1 MNVIARPSIS
11 RPSVSALQ
19 GESGQLAVYD
29 WALPASKPLG
39 TVVLVHGLGEHAGR
53 YGEVAAHLHQWGFA
67 VRAYDQQGHGRSEG
81 ARGDLLRP
89 GSLQADLCR
98 VIDDSRQ
105 RPAGADTPLILLGH
119 SLGGLVVARALAECL
134 RPVDAA
140 ILSSPALGVF
150 PNLIEKMLLASLPRW
165 VPHLRV
171 DNGLKIDFLSRD
183 PDVVK
188 AYRADALVHRR
199 ISTGLAAWI
208 LENGEKTL
216 NDAPQWQVPTLL
228 LYAGQDKLVN
238 PQATAEFAHAA
249 PPKVVQTQCF
259 EAMYHEI
266 FNDLYRAQVFTVLKR
281 WLLAR
286 FSVGSPS
293 TPAPRRSR

>member
-1 MNVIARPSIS
+1 MNVIERPSLP
-11 RPSVSALQ
+11 RPQVSGLH
-19 GESGQLAVYD
+19 GESGSLAVYD
-29 WALPASKPLG
+29 WALPTSKPLG

-67 VRAYDQQGHGRSEG
+67 VRAYDQQGHGQSEG

-98 VIDDSRQ
+98 VIDDTRQ
-105 RPAGADTPLILLGH
+105 HPSLKGIPLILLGH
-119 SLGGLVVARALAECL
+119 SMGGLVVARTVAEGL

-140 ILSSPALGVF
+140 VLSSPALGAF
-150 PNLIEKMLLASLPRW
+150 PNIFQKILLAILPRIA
-165 VPHLRV
+165 PHLRV
-171 DNGLKIDFLSRD
+171 DNGLKAEFVSRD

-188 AYRADALVHRR
+188 AYQADAMVHRR
-199 ISTGLAAWI
+199 IATGLAAWI

-216 NDAPQWQVPTLL
+216 VDAAKWQVPTLL

-238 PQATAEFAHAA
+238 AQASADFARSAPKDVVHAE
-249 PPKVVQTQCF
+249 CF

-266 FNDLYRAQVFTVLKR
+266 FNDLYRAQVFTALKR

-286 FSVGSPS
+286 FSAH
-293 TPAPRRSR
+293 PAA

>member
-1 MNVIARPSIS
+1 
-11 RPSVSALQ
+11 
-19 GESGQLAVYD
+19 
-29 WALPASKPLG
+29 
-39 TVVLVHGLGEHAGR
+39 LVHGLGEHAGR

-67 VRAYDQQGHGRSEG
+67 VRAYDQQGHGQSEG
-81 ARGDLLRP
+81 PRGDMLHP

-98 VIDDSRQ
+98 VIDDTRQ
-105 RPAGADTPLILLGH
+105 RPDLADTPLILLGH
-119 SLGGLVVARALAECL
+119 SMGGLVVARTLAEQL

-140 ILSSPALGVF
+140 VLSSPALGAF
-150 PNLIEKMLLASLPRW
+150 PNLFQKMLLATLPR
-165 VPHLRV
+165 VLPHLRV
-171 DNGLKIDFLSRD
+171 DNGLKADFVSRD

-188 AYRADALVHRR
+188 AYKADALVHRR

-216 NDAPQWQVPTLL
+216 RGAAQWQVPTLL

-238 PQATAEFAHAA
+238 AQATSDFVNAAPQA
-249 PPKVVQTQCF
+249 VVQAQCF

-266 FNDLYRAQVFTVLKR
+266 FNDLYRAQVFTALKR

-286 FSVGSPS
+286 FSV
-293 TPAPRRSR
+293 

>member
-1 MNVIARPSIS
+1 
-11 RPSVSALQ
+11 
-19 GESGQLAVYD
+19 VYD
-29 WALPASKPLG
+29 WVLPASKPLG
-39 TVVLVHGLGEHAGR
+39 TVLLVHGLGEHAGR
-53 YGEVAAHLHQWGFA
+53 YGEVAAYLHQWGFA

-98 VIDDSRQ
+98 LIDDTRQ
-105 RPAGADTPLILLGH
+105 QPALANTPLILLGH
-119 SLGGLVVARALAECL
+119 SLGGLVVARTLAERL
-134 RPVDAA
+134 RPVEAA
-140 ILSSPALGVF
+140 VLSSPALGAF
-150 PNLIEKMLLASLPRW
+150 PNLVQKMLLASLPRIA
-165 VPHLRV
+165 PHLRV
-171 DNGLKIDFLSRD
+171 DNGLKTDFLSRD

-188 AYRADALVHRR
+188 AYRIDALVHRR

-216 NDAPQWQVPTLL
+216 ADAAHWQVPTLL

-238 PQATAEFAHAA
+238 AQATTDFASAA
-249 PPKVVQTQCF
+249 PPEVVQTQCF

-266 FNDLYRAQVFTVLKR
+266 FNDLYRAQVFTALKR

-286 FSVGSPS
+286 FSAHPS
-293 TPAPRRSR
+293 V

>member
-11 RPSVSALQ
+11 RPSASALQ

-29 WALPASKPLG
+29 WVLPASKPLG
-39 TVVLVHGLGEHAGR
+39 TVLLVHGLGEHAGR
-53 YGEVAAHLHQWGFA
+53 YGEVAAYLHQWGFA

-98 VIDDSRQ
+98 LIDDTRQ
-105 RPAGADTPLILLGH
+105 QPALANTPLILLGH
-119 SLGGLVVARALAECL
+119 SLGGLVVARTLAERL
-134 RPVDAA
+134 RPVEAA
-140 ILSSPALGVF
+140 VLSSPALGAF
-150 PNLIEKMLLASLPRW
+150 PNLVQKMLLASLPRIA
-165 VPHLRV
+165 PHLRV
-171 DNGLKIDFLSRD
+171 DNGLKTDFLSRD

-188 AYRADALVHRR
+188 AYRIDALVHRR

-208 LENGEKTL
+208 LENGERTL
-216 NDAPQWQVPTLL
+216 ADAAHWQVPTLL

-238 PQATAEFAHAA
+238 AQATSDFASSA
-249 PPKVVQTQCF
+249 PPEVVQAQCF

-266 FNDLYRAQVFTVLKR
+266 FNDLYRAQVFTALKR

-286 FSVGSPS
+286 FSAHPS
-293 TPAPRRSR
+293 V

>member
-11 RPSVSALQ
+11 RPSVSALK

-29 WALPASKPLG
+29 WVLPPHKPLG
-39 TVVLVHGLGEHAGR
+39 TVLLVHGLGEHAGR
-53 YGEVAAHLHQWGFA
+53 YGEVAAYLHQWGFA
-67 VRAYDQQGHGRSEG
+67 VRAFDQQGHGRSEG
-81 ARGDLLRP
+81 ARGDLWRP
-89 GSLQADLCR
+89 GSLQADVCR
-98 VIDDSRQ
+98 VIDDTRQ
-105 RPAGADTPLILLGH
+105 QTALADTPLILLGH
-119 SLGGLVVARALAECL
+119 SLGGLVVARTLAERL

-140 ILSSPALGVF
+140 VLSSPALGAF
-150 PNLIEKMLLASLPRW
+150 PNLVQKMLLAGLPR
-165 VPHLRV
+165 VLPHLRV

-188 AYRADALVHRR
+188 AYRIDALVHRR

-216 NDAPQWQVPTLL
+216 GDAPQWQVPTLI

-238 PQATAEFAHAA
+238 AQATSDFASAA
-249 PPKVVQTQCF
+249 PQSVVQAQCF

-266 FNDLYRAQVFTVLKR
+266 FNDLYRAQVFTALQR

-286 FSVGSPS
+286 FS
-293 TPAPRRSR
+293 

>member
-11 RPSVSALQ
+11 RPTVSALQ

-29 WALPASKPLG
+29 WIMPTHKPMG
-39 TVVLVHGLGEHAGR
+39 TVLMVHGLGEYAGR
-53 YGEVAAHLHQWGFA
+53 YSEVAAYLHQWGFA

-98 VIDDSRQ
+98 VIDDTRQ
-105 RPAGADTPLILLGH
+105 QVALADTPLILLGH
-119 SLGGLVVARALAECL
+119 SLGGLVVARTLAERL
-134 RPVDAA
+134 RPVEAA
-140 ILSSPALGVF
+140 VLSSPALGAF
-150 PNLIEKMLLASLPRW
+150 PNLVQKMLLASLPRIA
-165 VPHLRV
+165 PHLRV

-199 ISTGLAAWI
+199 IATGLAAWI

-216 NDAPQWQVPTLL
+216 ADAAQWQVPTLL

-238 PQATAEFAHAA
+238 AQATADFASSA
-249 PPKVVQTQCF
+249 PQDVVQAQCF

-266 FNDLYRAQVFTVLKR
+266 FNDLYRAQVFTALKR

-286 FSVGSPS
+286 FS
-293 TPAPRRSR
+293 A

>member
-11 RPSVSALQ
+11 RPTVSALQ

-29 WALPASKPLG
+29 WIMPAHKPLG
-39 TVVLVHGLGEHAGR
+39 TVLLVHGLGEHAGR
-53 YGEVAAHLHQWGFA
+53 YSEVAAYLHQWGFA

-98 VIDDSRQ
+98 LIDDTRQ
-105 RPAGADTPLILLGH
+105 QVALADTPLILLGH
-119 SLGGLVVARALAECL
+119 SLGGLVVARTLAERL
-134 RPVDAA
+134 RPVEAA
-140 ILSSPALGVF
+140 VLSSPALGAF
-150 PNLIEKMLLASLPRW
+150 PNLVQKMLLASLPRIA
-165 VPHLRV
+165 PHLRV

-199 ISTGLAAWI
+199 IATGLAAWI

-216 NDAPQWQVPTLL
+216 ADAAQWQVPTLL

-238 PQATAEFAHAA
+238 AQATADFASSA
-249 PPKVVQTQCF
+249 PQDLVQTQCF

-266 FNDLYRAQVFTVLKR
+266 FNDLYRAQVFTALKR

-286 FSVGSPS
+286 FS
-293 TPAPRRSR
+293 A

>member
-29 WALPASKPLG
+29 WIMPAQKPLG
-39 TVVLVHGLGEHAGR
+39 TVLVVHGLGEYAGR
-53 YGEVAAHLHQWGFA
+53 YSEVAAYLHQWGFA

-98 VIDDSRQ
+98 VIDDTRQ
-105 RPAGADTPLILLGH
+105 HPDLADTPLILLGH
-119 SLGGLVVARALAECL
+119 SLGGLVVARTLAERL
-134 RPVDAA
+134 RPVEAA
-140 ILSSPALGVF
+140 VLSSPALGAF
-150 PNLIEKMLLASLPRW
+150 PNLVQKMLLASLPRIA
-165 VPHLRV
+165 PHLRV

-199 ISTGLAAWI
+199 IATGLAAWI

-216 NDAPQWQVPTLL
+216 ADAAQWQVPTLL

-238 PQATAEFAHAA
+238 AKATADFASSAPQA
-249 PPKVVQTQCF
+249 VVQAQCF

-266 FNDLYRAQVFTVLKR
+266 FNDLYRAQVFTALKR

-286 FSVGSPS
+286 FS
-293 TPAPRRSR
+293 A

>member
-1 MNVIARPSIS
+1 MNVIARPSLPRPQIS
-11 RPSVSALQ
+11 GLHGEAGPLAL
-19 GESGQLAVYD
+19 YD
-29 WALPASKPLG
+29 WAMPVSKPLG
-39 TVVLVHGLGEHAGR
+39 TVILVHGLGEHAGR

-67 VRAYDQQGHGRSEG
+67 VRAYDQQGHGQSEG
-81 ARGDLLRP
+81 PRGDLLRP

-98 VIDDSRQ
+98 VIDDTRQ
-105 RPAGADTPLILLGH
+105 RPSQANLPLILLGH
-119 SLGGLVVARALAECL
+119 SLGGLVVARTLAEGL

-140 ILSSPALGVF
+140 VLSSPALGAF
-150 PNLIEKMLLASLPRW
+150 PNLFQKILLATLPRV
-165 VPHLRV
+165 VPHWRV
-171 DNGLKIDFLSRD
+171 DNGLKADFVSRD

-188 AYRADALVHRR
+188 AYKADALVHRR

-216 NDAPQWQVPTLL
+216 ADAPQWEVPTLL

-238 PQATAEFAHAA
+238 AQATADFAHAA
-249 PPKVVQTQCF
+249 PQTVVQAQCF

-266 FNDLYRAQVFTVLKR
+266 FNDLYRAQVFAALKR

-286 FSVGSPS
+286 FS
-293 TPAPRRSR
+293 A